1 MIKNVLSKKLV
12 MLISAISI
20 TGLLLTGCSS
30 SNKNTQ
36 ANAATQNQQGQQGQ
50 QNGRNF
56 GANSEERKKQME
68 DSVNSLVSDGTIT
81 KDQGTKVL
89 EALTTST
96 QRPNGQKNNNNGN
109 SQGNANNNTQ
119 NNNQQNQNNQNGQQ
133 ASNNQNGQNKGNRGN
148 FNPLTKLVSDGTITQ
163 AQADKIME
171 KVRANMP
178 QRQNNNSNNGATN
191 NNNSSNNNTNN
202 GTSNNSSGS

>member
-12 MLISAISI
+12 IVVSALSI

-36 ANAATQNQQGQQGQ
+36 ANAATQNQNGQ
-50 QNGRNF
+50 QNQQNGKNF

-89 EALTTST
+89 AALTTST
-96 QRPNGQKNNNNGN
+96 QRPNGQQNNNNSN
-109 SQGNANNNTQ
+109 SQGNDNS
-119 NNNQQNQNNQNGQQ
+119 NNQQNQNNQKSQQ
-133 ASNNQNGQNKGNRGN
+133 GPSNQNGQSKGNRGN
-148 FNPLTKLVSDGTITQ
+148 FNPLNTLVSDGTITQ

-171 KVRANMP
+171 KVRASMP
-178 QRQNNNSNNGATN
+178 QRQNNSNNGAKNNNSTTN
-191 NNNSSNNNTNN
+191 NNA
-202 GTSNNSSGS
+202 NNSTGS

>member
-12 MLISAISI
+12 MVVSALSI

-36 ANAATQNQQGQQGQ
+36 ANAATQNQQGQQRQ
-50 QNGRNF
+50 QNGKNWA
-56 GANSEERKKQME
+56 ANSEERKKQME

-89 EALTTST
+89 EALTSST
-96 QRPNGQKNNNNGN
+96 QRRNGQQNNNSGN
-109 SQGNANNNTQ
+109 SQGNANDNTQ
-119 NNNQQNQNNQNGQQ
+119 NNNQQNQNNQNNQQ
-133 ASNNQNGQNKGNRGN
+133 APSNQNGQNKGNRGN
-148 FNPLTKLVSDGTITQ
+148 FNPLSQLVSNGTITQ

-178 QRQNNNSNNGATN
+178 QRQNNNNNNGATN
-191 NNNSSNNNTNN
+191 NNNSTNNNANN
-202 GTSNNSSGS
+202 STSNNSTGS